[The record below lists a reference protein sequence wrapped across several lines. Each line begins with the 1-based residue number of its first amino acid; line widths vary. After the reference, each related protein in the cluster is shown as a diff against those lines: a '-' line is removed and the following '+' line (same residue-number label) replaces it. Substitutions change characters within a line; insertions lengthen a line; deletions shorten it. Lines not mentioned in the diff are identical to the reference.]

1 VQQGS
6 QALGLLRRQWRCL
19 INNLA
24 DVIFKLRSAKIT
36 PSISDRRITS
46 ISVAFEGVVPRSGG
60 VHGLQFSTSQW
71 MRKDA
76 LRWEGANCWP
86 K

>member
-1 VQQGS
+1 
-6 QALGLLRRQWRCL
+6 L

-36 PSISDRRITS
+36 PSISDRRIIG

-60 VHGLQFSTSQW
+60 VHGLQFEPRSGCA
-71 MRKDA
+71 RRPPLGGCGLLA
-76 LRWEGANCWP
+76 
-86 K
+86 